1 MSRQEHNST
10 SVYLKEVRAPEPRS
24 SQSVFLRKCHSLEV
38 ESVPCLNNTLT
49 CPYGTAGV
57 RTKGPSL
64 LGSLA
69 LLPVLLTR
77 PLHCVPSGSQIQHLT
92 QVGIVSRIGAQPVEI
107 APSRGGQYGGPG
119 WPSYGEEEAG
129 RREAVSILC
138 LGHDGEF
145 RCNHLIQLLLLWG
158 SLLKTQSGRVLALNF

>member
-1 MSRQEHNST
+1 MSFSGGRIGAVFEQYS
-10 SVYLKEVRAPEPRS
+10 YPR
-24 SQSVFLRKCHSLEV
+24 
-38 ESVPCLNNTLT
+38 
-49 CPYGTAGV
+49 PYGTVGV

-69 LLPVLLTR
+69 LLPVLMTR

-119 WPSYGEEEAG
+119 WPSYGEDEAG

-145 RCNHLIQLLLLWG
+145 RSNHLVQLLLLWG
-158 SLLKTQSGRVLALNF
+158 SLLKTQSGRVLALNFWKGYNFS